1 MLPVSP
7 SPSPHVV
14 EFERRLRWP
23 ALPAMVFLGILA
35 LLLSLAGVSLWFRPA
50 HPAGLPDDPALLASI
65 GLPDASLGVV
75 TAGLRFRAAAL
86 GGEPAGRTSDH
97 AELARAQ
104 AAELALRH
112 WTRRHPREP
121 RVRAALGALA
131 LVRHDYAS
139 AASHYRE
146 ACERAP
152 HYGEGRLGWGVALA
166 LDAERTTDTWQRREL
181 MLRAIAQFAAVDATD
196 PEYLPA
202 LYNRAQLLAEVAR
215 RPEALALAQRYL
227 AIDPASPWS
236 TRLRNELLAH

>member
-1 MLPVSP
+1 MA
-7 SPSPHVV
+7 

-23 ALPAMVFLGILA
+23 ALPTVVFLGILA
-35 LLLSLAGVSLWFRPA
+35 MLLSLAGVSLWFRPA

-65 GLPDASLGVV
+65 GLPDDSLGVI

-86 GGEPAGRTSDH
+86 GGEPALRTSDH
-97 AELARAQ
+97 TELTRARTAEQ
-104 AAELALRH
+104 ALRH
-112 WTRRHPREP
+112 WTRRHPGEP

-131 LVRHDYAS
+131 LVRHDYAT

-166 LDAERTTDTWQRREL
+166 LDAERTTDSWQRREL
-181 MLRAIAQFAAVDATD
+181 MLRAIAQFAAVDTSE

-202 LYNRAQLLAEVAR
+202 LYNRAQLLAEVGR
-215 RPEALALAQRYL
+215 RPEATALAQRYM
-227 AIDPASPWS
+227 AADPTSVWS
-236 TRLRNELLAH
+236 ERLRSEVLAR